1 MIKKQVKRRIA
12 EFARTYKAAK
22 NDETKLLLVAL
33 FVEDAFGIV
42 LSDDDIHEKNFGTHH
57 AIENFVLEKL
67 HLE

>member
-1 MIKKQVKRRIA
+1 MLKKQVKMRIA
-12 EFARTYKAAK
+12 EFARTYQAAK

-33 FVEDAFGIV
+33 FVEDTFGIV
-42 LSDDDIHEKNFGTHH
+42 LSDDDICGKNFGTHN